1 MAKNVRRNMK
11 KQAKTSTDQAPAGN
25 TTEDGPSLD
34 DFRVGFNLGSRGNGQ
49 RNFLINS
56 CIPHLESEFFKS
68 VPASNAKASASD
80 HDVAVLGAPAR
91 SIAIEETARLLA
103 GTETPVSPVTR
114 KVYEIL
120 KARRAGL
127 KDYLPTVNHDVKTRK
142 WNPEYSLLDALRRK
156 ARADKLGT
164 RSSSSIKAFSTTSE

>member
-1 MAKNVRRNMK
+1 MVRTYDPTLKSRLRLVPTKLLREILRRMARPLMIS
-11 KQAKTSTDQAPAGN
+11 A
-25 TTEDGPSLD
+25 
-34 DFRVGFNLGSRGNGQ
+34 LGSISAFGESAKKK
-49 RNFLINS
+49 FLINS
-56 CIPHLESEFFKS
+56 CILHLESEFFKS
-68 VPASNAKASASD
+68 APASNAKASASD

-142 WNPEYSLLDALRRK
+142 WNPEYSLLDGLRRK